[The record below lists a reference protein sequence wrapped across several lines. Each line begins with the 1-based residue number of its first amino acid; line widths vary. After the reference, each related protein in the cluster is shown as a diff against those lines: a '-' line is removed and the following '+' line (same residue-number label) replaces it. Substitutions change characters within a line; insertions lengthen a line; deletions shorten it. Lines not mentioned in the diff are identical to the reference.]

1 MALPSEALRRFASKI
16 NNIIDKKV
24 KVALSSGKV
33 YSGKLYAM
41 DYNNL
46 NMILEFASDNKGN
59 EYPLVIING
68 SDVIE
73 IVLEESGFFDAKEF
87 ADFITKHGIA
97 RHMIKIH
104 EDLGVIEVGRGIRI
118 TKDGVEGA
126 GPLAQR
132 LFTLYREYLR
142 RKGINV

>member
-1 MALPSEALRRFASKI
+1 MALPSEALRRFASKV
-16 NNIIDKKV
+16 NSIIDKKV
-24 KVALSSGKV
+24 KVALSNGKT

-46 NMILEFASDNKGN
+46 NLILELAVDNDGN
-59 EYPLVIING
+59 EYPLIIING
-68 SDVIE
+68 SDVVE
-73 IVLEESGFFDAKEF
+73 IILEESGFFDAKEF
-87 ADFITKHGIA
+87 AEFITRHGIA
-97 RHMIKIH
+97 RHMIKIY
-104 EDLGVIEVGRGIRI
+104 EDLGVVEVGRGIRV

-142 RKGINV
+142 RKGVNV

>member
-1 MALPSEALRRFASKI
+1 MPSEALRRFASKI
-16 NNIIDKKV
+16 NSIIDKKV
-24 KVALSSGKV
+24 KVALSNGKV

-46 NMILEFASDNKGN
+46 NIILEFAADNNGN
-59 EYPLVIING
+59 EYPLVVING
-68 SDVIE
+68 SDVVE
-73 IVLEESGFFDAKEF
+73 IILEESGFFDPKEF
-87 ADFITKHGIA
+87 AEFITKHGIA
-97 RHMIKIH
+97 KHMIKVH
-104 EDLGVIEVGRGIRI
+104 EDLGVVEVGRGIRI

-142 RKGINV
+142 RKGVNI